1 MPFWIRLLRR
11 FLQRFLARVEQPTQL
26 YERIAQKGEGGRI
39 LYILKHRSW
48 LDVLLLQHIARRA
61 NLPQAEE
68 VVGILPPDPEEQSPR
83 MVSLASGGTVILEG
97 DPPLIQ
103 RLFTD
108 LIQKARSNPQEPLVL
123 VPVAILYGTKPRS
136 VERSFWEILFGP
148 REKAGFILR
157 LFWILFNPS
166 QLRVVFL
173 DPIEL
178 HTWVKG
184 REEGEEEL
192 NRKVRMTIR
201 YSLTRIEQTYMGP
214 KLLPRIRMIQ
224 RALKDPELRSYLE
237 ELSTKRGVELRDL
250 EIEAYTIL
258 DEIAADYRWGV
269 LRFLEF
275 ILTRVWSRIYEEINV
290 DHEGIEKIRALKN
303 KGPIVLIPTHKS
315 HMDYL
320 ILSYVFKINDLMPP
334 FIAAGINMSFF
345 PAGIFF
351 RRAGAFFI
359 RRTFIGDRLYELCLK
374 AYVKVLLEERYT
386 IEFFIEGTRSRNGQI
401 LPPRLGLLGMVL
413 DGCKPLEKAGV
424 PAHIVP
430 VAIDYEFLI
439 EERSIVE
446 EAHGKREKQPES
458 FRSLLGAGEKLARRY
473 GSLYIRFGEPI
484 PARDLLS
491 LQGGTPLDSL
501 RRAGYRITS
510 EMQGQVTV
518 TSTAMTATTLVS
530 HHRRGISKEDF
541 LRRYELFT
549 EAVRYSGGSLASQF
563 LFGSFDPDRVIK
575 VFIRNRLIQEISI
588 HGQRIYSIPDEG
600 RPTLDYYKNTIV
612 HFLINFAFAATAF
625 RAAPERSFPALWE
638 GYRRLH
644 EIFEEEFHRLYN
656 PPTPEELEGILT
668 WFEERKII
676 KKELDFFTVNLPEEL
691 VSFENVTRSFLE
703 SAYIVIT
710 TLLENRTRTE
720 PLDLRGWIR
729 LSMDMG
735 LLLYAKG
742 DILRAESRN
751 RVGIENAL
759 NALRHKDILIEV
771 AGEGGGWEKRKPR
784 STYRL
789 SPDRIPELEETYQFL
804 KLILEDV
811 ALTY

>member
-1 MPFWIRLLRR
+1 LL
-11 FLQRFLARVEQPTQL
+11 FSQLIARARENPQIP
-26 YERIAQKGEGGRI
+26 
-39 LYILKHRSW
+39 
-48 LDVLLLQHIARRA
+48 LLLV
-61 NLPQAEE
+61 P
-68 VVGILPPDPEEQSPR
+68 VGIL
-83 MVSLASGGTVILEG
+83 
-97 DPPLIQ
+97 
-103 RLFTD
+103 
-108 LIQKARSNPQEPLVL
+108 
-123 VPVAILYGTKPRS
+123 YGAKPRS

-148 REKAGFILR
+148 RERAGFFIR
-157 LFWILFNPS
+157 LFWILFNPGE
-166 QLRVVFL
+166 LRVVFL
-173 DPIEL
+173 EPIEL
-178 HTWVKG
+178 NRWVAER
-184 REEGEEEL
+184 REPNEEL
-192 NRKVRMTIR
+192 GKKVRLTIR

-214 KLLPRIRMIQ
+214 RLLPRIRMIQ
-224 RALKDPELRSYLE
+224 RALKDRELRSYLE
-237 ELSTKRGVELRDL
+237 EQALKRGVNIRDM

-374 AYVKVLLEERYT
+374 AYVRVLLEERYT

-413 DGCKPLEKAGV
+413 DGSRHLEKAGIPV
-424 PAHIVP
+424 HIVP

-458 FRSLLGAGEKLARRY
+458 FRSLLGAREKLAHRY
-473 GSLYIRFGEPI
+473 GSVYVRFADPI
-484 PARDLLS
+484 PVQELLS
-491 LQGGTPLDSL
+491 LDSSHPADSL
-501 RRAGYRITS
+501 RRAGYRITR
-510 EMQGQVTV
+510 ELQREVTV
-518 TSTAMTATTLVS
+518 TSTAITATTLVT
-530 HHRRGISKEDF
+530 HHRRGISREDF
-541 LRRYELFT
+541 LERYQLFT
-549 EAVRYSGGSLASQF
+549 EAVQYSGGRLASEF
-563 LFGSFDPDRVIK
+563 LFGSFDPDRALK
-575 VFIRNRLIQEISI
+575 VFLRNRLIQEISV
-588 HGQRIYSIPDEG
+588 HGQRIYSILDEG

-612 HFLINFAFAATAF
+612 HFLINFAFTATAF

-638 GYRRLH
+638 AYQRLH
-644 EIFEEEFHRLYN
+644 EIFEEEFHRLYQ
-656 PPTPEELEGILT
+656 PPVPEELEGTLR
-668 WFEERKII
+668 WLEEKGII
-676 KKELDFFTVNLPEEL
+676 RRELDFFAVSFPEQL

-703 SAYIVIT
+703 STYIAIT
-710 TLLENRTRTE
+710 TLLENRDRPE
-720 PLDLRGWIR
+720 PLDLKGWVR
-729 LSMDMG
+729 LSMEMG

-742 DILRAESRN
+742 DILRPESRN

-759 NALRHKDILIEV
+759 NTLRHKGILVEV
-771 AGEGGGWEKRKPR
+771 GGEGGDKKRSP
-784 STYRL
+784 SSAYCL
-789 SPDRIPELEETYQFL
+789 SSDRILELEETYQFL
-804 KLILEDV
+804 KMILEDL